1 MNGSIRIATIR
12 NVQAGATT
20 GAGREVITAGV
31 GQHAG

>member
-1 MNGSIRIATIR
+1 MNGSILIVR
-12 NVQAGATT
+12 AGATT